1 DEFDFAGQM
10 NQSSRSAKLEILRPD
25 RIRFARK
32 GTFSGFLLPCV
43 LRLDHARL
51 PRTAAL
57 KPIACQ
63 FVQARQIHHSP
74 FPAATLPHVCPISGV
89 CVWSSPFAIL
99 CAFAVRLPSTIP
111 PF

>member
-1 DEFDFAGQM
+1 M

-32 GTFSGFLLPCV
+32 GTFSGLLLPCV

-51 PRTAAL
+51 PKTAAL
-57 KPIACQ
+57 KPIACH

-74 FPAATLPHVCPISGV
+74 FPAATLPRVCPIFGV
-89 CVWSSPFAIL
+89 CVWSSLFATL
-99 CAFAVRLPSTIP
+99 CAFAVRPPSRFLPFEIGRA
-111 PF
+111 